1 MKVDIIGSVG
11 SGKTTLSRKIS
22 IDFNVPCCELDNVM
36 WIRSSQGDI
45 RRTEEER
52 ESLFKSIIN
61 SDSWI
66 IEGSPRKVFKE
77 GFDKAD
83 YIILLDTPSSIRLFR
98 IIIRWIKQRLDYE
111 EYNTKPTWQMLCMM
125 LKWHREFQKNRKSL
139 LLELNQYGSKFV
151 IIENDKDV
159 YEFLSKSY
167 SRGI

>member
-1 MKVDIIGSVG
+1 M
-11 SGKTTLSRKIS
+11 
-22 IDFNVPCCELDNVM
+22 
-36 WIRSSQGDI
+36 
-45 RRTEEER
+45 
-52 ESLFKSIIN
+52 
-61 SDSWI
+61 
-66 IEGSPRKVFKE
+66 FKE

>member
-22 IDFNVPCCELDNVM
+22 IDFNVPCYELDNVM

-66 IEGSPRKVFKE
+66 IEGSPRKCLKR
-77 GFDKAD
+77 DLIRPITS
-83 YIILLDTPSSIRLFR
+83 YYLTRRLLSDF
-98 IIIRWIKQRLDYE
+98 
-111 EYNTKPTWQMLCMM
+111 
-125 LKWHREFQKNRKSL
+125 
-139 LLELNQYGSKFV
+139 LEL
-151 IIENDKDV
+151 
-159 YEFLSKSY
+159 
-167 SRGI
+167 